1 LQVAYQA
8 GPKSKPVYALEGA
21 SKGDCHSFCRTALTS
36 FFFFAVAVAGSAI
49 KWLRDSMGLIN
60 SASEINTLAGS
71 VPSASGVYFV
81 TAFSGLLAP
90 YWDSDATGL
99 LIGLTSYTTPAHVA
113 RATLE
118 ANAFQTRAV
127 IDSMVLD
134 AQSDL
139 AHLKVDGGMT
149 NGDLAMEVLADV
161 GGFEVV
167 RPEMREST
175 ALGSA
180 LLAASA
186 IGLFGWDI
194 SRPETLKEVNTARST
209 RFNPRTTEKQRADAW
224 HGWQRAVDRS
234 RSWFETTAE

>member
-1 LQVAYQA
+1 
-8 GPKSKPVYALEGA
+8 
-21 SKGDCHSFCRTALTS
+21 
-36 FFFFAVAVAGSAI
+36 
-49 KWLRDSMGLIN
+49 MGLIK

-71 VPSASGVYFV
+71 VPSSSGVYFV

-99 LIGLTSYTTPAHVA
+99 LIGLTSYTTPAHIA

-118 ANAFQTRAV
+118 ANAYQTRAV
-127 IDSMVLD
+127 MKSMMLD
-134 AQSDL
+134 ARTDL

-161 GGFEVV
+161 TGFEVV

-194 SRPETLKEVNTARST
+194 SQPETLKEVNTARSA
-209 RFNPRTTEKQRADAW
+209 RFNARTTKQQRLDAF

-234 RSWFETTAE
+234 RGWFETTAE